1 MIAMYNQRQ
10 AKNQRHSFVVG
21 VEYRYEDLFVE
32 VELGTFC
39 TTPLHAQRIAN
50 SINSI
55 ILLKNHMVII
65 FKNAKSITISDNFL
79 KHEYQFR
86 ICKKSTMG
94 LLKLSVFTHQERE
107 DFTQNQSYIV
117 NEENKKEVNW
127 NLQTAFQYLQDRY
140 DAQDRTHF
148 SFCQSSFYAIPVSA
162 QKQKE
167 IQHETS

>member
-1 MIAMYNQRQ
+1 MYNQRQ
-10 AKNQRHSFVVG
+10 VENQRHSFVVG
-21 VEYRYEDLFVE
+21 VEYRYEDLFVK
-32 VELGTFC
+32 VELGEFC
-39 TTPLHAQRIAN
+39 TTPIHAQRIAN
-50 SINSI
+50 SVNSI

-86 ICKKSTMG
+86 ICIKPTMWP
-94 LLKLSVFTHQERE
+94 LKLSTFTR
-107 DFTQNQSYIV
+107 DQSYIV
-117 NEENKKEVNW
+117 NKENMKEVNW

-148 SFCQSSFYAIPVSA
+148 SFCQSSFYAIPLSV

>member
-1 MIAMYNQRQ
+1 MYNQRQ
-10 AKNQRHSFVVG
+10 VENQRHSFVVG
-21 VEYRYEDLFVE
+21 VEYRYEDLFVKI
-32 VELGTFC
+32 ELGEFC

-50 SINSI
+50 SVNSI

-86 ICKKSTMG
+86 ICLKPTMRP
-94 LLKLSVFTHQERE
+94 LKLSAFTR
-107 DFTQNQSYIV
+107 DKSYMV
-117 NEENKKEVNW
+117 NKENMKEVNW

-148 SFCQSSFYAIPVSA
+148 SFCQSSFYAIPLSV
-162 QKQKE
+162 QKQKG

>member
-1 MIAMYNQRQ
+1 MYNQRQ
-10 AKNQRHSFVVG
+10 VENQRHSFVVG
-21 VEYRYEDLFVE
+21 VEYRYEDLFVK
-32 VELGTFC
+32 VELGEFC

-50 SINSI
+50 SVNSI

-79 KHEYQFR
+79 KHKYQFR
-86 ICKKSTMG
+86 ICRKPTMRP
-94 LLKLSVFTHQERE
+94 LKLSVFTR
-107 DFTQNQSYIV
+107 DQSYIV
-117 NEENKKEVNW
+117 NKENMKEVNW

-148 SFCQSSFYAIPVSA
+148 SFSQSSFYAIPLSV

>member
-1 MIAMYNQRQ
+1 MYNQRQ
-10 AKNQRHSFVVG
+10 VENQRHSFVVG
-21 VEYRYEDLFVE
+21 VEYRYEDLFVK
-32 VELGTFC
+32 VELGEFC

-50 SINSI
+50 SVNSI

-65 FKNAKSITISDNFL
+65 FKNAQSITISDNFL

-86 ICKKSTMG
+86 ICRKPTMRP
-94 LLKLSVFTHQERE
+94 LKLSVFTR
-107 DFTQNQSYIV
+107 DKSYIV
-117 NEENKKEVNW
+117 NKENMKEVNW

-148 SFCQSSFYAIPVSA
+148 SFCQSSFYAIPLSV

>member
-1 MIAMYNQRQ
+1 MTAMYNQRQ
-10 AKNQRHSFVVG
+10 VENQRHSFVVG
-21 VEYRYEDLFVE
+21 VEYRYEDLFVKI
-32 VELGTFC
+32 ELGEFC

-50 SINSI
+50 SVNSI

-86 ICKKSTMG
+86 MCRKPTMRP
-94 LLKLSVFTHQERE
+94 LKLSAFTR
-107 DFTQNQSYIV
+107 DQSYIV
-117 NEENKKEVNW
+117 NKENMKEVNW

>member
-1 MIAMYNQRQ
+1 MYNQRQ
-10 AKNQRHSFVVG
+10 VENQRHSFVVG
-21 VEYRYEDLFVE
+21 VEYRYEDLFVK
-32 VELGTFC
+32 VELGEFC
-39 TTPLHAQRIAN
+39 ATPLHAQRIA
-50 SINSI
+50 SSVNSI

-86 ICKKSTMG
+86 ICIKPTMRP
-94 LLKLSVFTHQERE
+94 LKLSAFTR
-107 DFTQNQSYIV
+107 DQSYIV
-117 NEENKKEVNW
+117 NKENMKEVNW